1 MKVTLDAGH
10 GGKDSGA
17 IGNGLQEKD
26 IALSTTLKVG
36 NTLNRHGIKVHY
48 TRTTDVYV
56 GLTERV
62 KRANNNGSDI
72 FVSIHVNSVENP
84 KAHGIE
90 TLYYPTSI
98 KGRKLALTIQNK
110 LKAIATADRG
120 IKPRPNLVVLNS
132 TNMPAALTEIGF
144 IKNKKDVEII
154 TKRQDEVA
162 ELIAQGILEYLEVRY
177 IPMGNRKKHWA
188 EKHYENL
195 NRKGIVVHEKR
206 FDDKITRGEVI
217 ALIDRA
223 TDKGVK

>member
-10 GGKDSGA
+10 GGRDSGA
-17 IGNGLQEKD
+17 VGNGLLEKD

-56 GLTERV
+56 GLGERV

-98 KGRKLALTIQNK
+98 KGSKLALTIQNK

-144 IKNKKDVEII
+144 IKNKKDVDII
-154 TKRQDEVA
+154 TKRQDEVS
-162 ELIAQGILEYLEVRY
+162 ELIAQGILEYLGVKY
-177 IPMGNRKKHWA
+177 MKDKKKHWA

-223 TDKGVK
+223 TDRRVK